1 MFEILLL
8 AAVRI
13 KDMWYALPL
22 VVAVSLVYSATRHE
36 AMQPIVRHAMGCAT
50 WIVGFMLAVFLVLM
64 LINQWL

>member
-8 AAVRI
+8 AVGQI
-13 KDMWYALPL
+13 NKIWYALPL

-50 WIVGFMLAVFLVLM
+50 WIVGFMVVVFLVLM